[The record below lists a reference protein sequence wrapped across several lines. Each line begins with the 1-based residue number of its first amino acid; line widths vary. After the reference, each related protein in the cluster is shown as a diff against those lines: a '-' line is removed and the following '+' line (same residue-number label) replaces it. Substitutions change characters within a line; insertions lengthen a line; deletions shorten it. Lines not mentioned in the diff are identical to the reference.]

1 MSHKLLYDMNIRLKS
16 ECFLHKPLEYHVSK
30 AVLLTFYKNGY
41 NLHLNGILAR
51 NYPNLWN

>member
-1 MSHKLLYDMNIRLKS
+1 VSHKLLYDMNIRLKS